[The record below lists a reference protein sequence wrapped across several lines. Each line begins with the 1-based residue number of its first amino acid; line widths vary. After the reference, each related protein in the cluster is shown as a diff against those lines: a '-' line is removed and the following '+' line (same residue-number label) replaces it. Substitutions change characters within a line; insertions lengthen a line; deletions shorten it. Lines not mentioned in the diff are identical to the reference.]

1 MNVKKQ
7 KVDPKVRELQ
17 QRLRALRTR
26 QGELRKTGVV
36 PTKKQSKPLPYKM
49 QNTFEK
55 ALKGVPGGGIVGMIG
70 AAKTGT
76 RVRKEPLGLLR
87 SARNANT
94 TQGYYNR
101 IEEVDESGATVV
113 DRQGRRTFGR

>member
-1 MNVKKQ
+1 MTVKKQ

-49 QNTFEK
+49 QDTFKEN
-55 ALKGVPGGGIVGMIG
+55 LKGVPGGGIVGMIG

-76 RVRKEPLGLLR
+76 RVRREGAIGLLR

-101 IEEVDESGATVV
+101 IEEVGATVV
-113 DRQGRRTFGR
+113 DAQGRRTFGR